1 MLSWSLWLGMN
12 FLNPWARRKLQLRLY
27 CLIRLVQLSSFFWRV
42 KLWIIFPWNTNQ
54 RLFYKCIVVCVDIV
68 LNSLLCVYSIDNT
81 LFLHVCRVTFQE
93 LEIGLLM
100 KYYTKSVWSLYLN
113 SILFLIYILVDMR
126 LNYSRDPNDGVRLR
140 YCMVPEKW
148 WDWDGWVAT
157 LKTE

>member
-1 MLSWSLWLGMN
+1 M
-12 FLNPWARRKLQLRLY
+12 
-27 CLIRLVQLSSFFWRV
+27 
-42 KLWIIFPWNTNQ
+42 
-54 RLFYKCIVVCVDIV
+54 VVCVDIV

-140 YCMVPEKW
+140 YCMVPEK
-148 WDWDGWVAT
+148 
-157 LKTE
+157 